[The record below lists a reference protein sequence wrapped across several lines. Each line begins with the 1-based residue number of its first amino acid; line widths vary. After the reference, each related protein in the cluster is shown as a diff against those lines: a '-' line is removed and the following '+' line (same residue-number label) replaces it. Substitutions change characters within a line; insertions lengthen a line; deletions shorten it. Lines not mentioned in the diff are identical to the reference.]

1 MGVITPTVRSTLM
14 AGQSRTLVAILLPR
28 PEAARAVV
36 ASWDRGDAVAVL
48 DPSAPKPVLETLLG
62 VVAPN
67 VVLDPDGR
75 RPHNGAAPN
84 SPKLCAVVTTSGT
97 TDTPKAVELTIA
109 GRDAIGKGFE
119 TALGAEPDDHWLV
132 CLPLHH
138 VAGLAILARAR
149 TSGAAV
155 TVHPGFDL
163 MGVANA
169 PQEIGAT
176 LVSLVPTMLHRLLEA
191 HAPLHEYRRI
201 VVGGAAMSPALR
213 ARAEAAGAPVV
224 DAYGM
229 SETWGGIAVDGVAIP
244 GVEIALSSDAGA
256 ESEVLVRGDAV
267 MRGYRG
273 RTGEN
278 PFTPDGFF
286 RTGDIGTLHR
296 GRLHI
301 IDRARDFVIS
311 GGVNVSPS
319 AVEAVLADHESL
331 ADVCVA
337 GVPDPEWGE
346 RVVAYVVVRE
356 HAAPPTADELRD
368 YARDRLAAAQLPKE
382 VVVLDAIPRTA
393 GGKARRREL
402 PTPR

>member
-1 MGVITPTVRSTLM
+1 M
-14 AGQSRTLVAILLPR
+14 AGQSGTLVALLLSR
-28 PEAARAVV
+28 TEAAHAVV
-36 ASWDRGDAVAVL
+36 DAWDHGDAVAVL
-48 DPSAPKPVLETLLG
+48 DPTAPKPVLETLLG
-62 VVAPN
+62 VVDPN
-67 VVLDPDGR
+67 VVIDAGGR
-75 RPHNGAAPN
+75 HPRRVGAAPD
-84 SPKLCAVVTTSGT
+84 PAADAQKLSAVVTTSGT
-97 TDTPKAVELTIA
+97 TDTPKAVELTVA
-109 GRDAIGKGFE
+109 GREAIGEGFA
-119 TALGAEPDDHWLV
+119 TALGTASGDRWIV

-163 MGVANA
+163 ERVANA
-169 PQEIGAT
+169 PREIGAT

-191 HAPLHEYRRI
+191 QAPLHEYRRI

-213 ARAEAAGAPVV
+213 ARAHAAGAPVV
-224 DAYGM
+224 DAYGL
-229 SETWGGIAVDGVAIP
+229 SETWGGIALDGIAIP
-244 GVEIALSSDAGA
+244 GVEIALSPSDGT
-256 ESEVLVRGDAV
+256 ESEVLVRGDVV

-273 RTGEN
+273 QRDDAPN

-286 RTGDIGTLHR
+286 RTGDIGALDG
-296 GRLHI
+296 GRLRI
-301 IDRARDFVIS
+301 VDRARDFVIS

-319 AVEAVLADHESL
+319 AVEAVLAEHASL

-346 RVVAYVVVRE
+346 RLVAYVVVRE
-356 HAAPPTADELRD
+356 HSTPPTADELRA
-368 YARDRLAAAQLPKE
+368 YARDRLTAAQLPKD

-402 PTPR
+402 PAPQ